1 MEEKGLI
8 GTIFDFSFDKF
19 VTTKVIKFLLGLA
32 MLVNAVITIMIIVG
46 GFQNGALAGILAL
59 ILSPVIYVLMMLVS
73 RIYLELIIV
82 AFRIVEHVG
91 GIEDLLKKK
100 EAAPAGK

>member
-8 GTIFDFSFDKF
+8 GTIFDFSFDRF

-32 MLVNAVITIMIIVG
+32 MLANAVITIMIIVG
-46 GFQNGALAGILAL
+46 GFQSGALAGIVAL
-59 ILSPVIYVLMMLVS
+59 ILSPVIYILLMLVS

-82 AFRIVEHVG
+82 AFRIVEHLG

>member
-8 GTIFDFSFDKF
+8 GTIFDFSFDRF
-19 VTTKVIKFLLGLA
+19 VTTKVIKFLLAVA
-32 MLVNAVITIMIIVG
+32 MVANLIFTIMVIVAVWQG
-46 GFQNGALAGILAL
+46 STALGILAL
-59 ILSPVIYVLMMLVS
+59 ILSPVIYVLMMLGA